1 MEVSHQQKPKNKESK
16 MIGLKY
22 AFENRK
28 FTNLSKYKN
37 SMGARQNPFG
47 SGKI

>member
-1 MEVSHQQKPKNKESK
+1 